1 MNILEIK
8 SLRKAFGGLMAV
20 DAVSFNVR
28 AGGIKALIGPNGSG
42 KTTTFNLISGVFKPT
57 SGSIVFDGHEITNH
71 KPYRVCDLGVGRTF
85 QTTQLFGDMSI
96 MDNLMLARHSKT
108 RAELFATAFT
118 LPLHRREEK
127 ICLAKCYE
135 ILEFLGLGKIDAAA
149 PATSLPFGVQ
159 RTIEIGRA
167 IASEPKIILM
177 DEPAAGLNAA
187 ETNSL
192 SQLLYKIRDRGIT
205 LLLIEHDMNLVMKVA
220 EDITVLNYGKVIAEG
235 KPKEIQT
242 NPEVVKAYLG
252 A

>member
-127 ICLAKCYE
+127 TSLAKCYE

-187 ETNSL
+187 ETKSL

-235 KPKEIQT
+235 KPKEIQS

>member
-1 MNILEIK
+1 
-8 SLRKAFGGLMAV
+8 MAV

-57 SGSIVFDGHEITNH
+57 SGSIVFDGHEITNQ

-127 ICLAKCYE
+127 TGLTKCYE

-235 KPKEIQT
+235 KPKEIQSNT
-242 NPEVVKAYLG
+242 EVVKAYLG
-252 A
+252 G

>member
-1 MNILEIK
+1 
-8 SLRKAFGGLMAV
+8 MAV

-28 AGGIKALIGPNGSG
+28 AGSIKALIGPNGSG

-57 SGSIVFDGHEITNH
+57 SGSIRFDGHEITNY
-71 KPYRVCDLGVGRTF
+71 KPYRVCGLGVGRTF

-96 MDNLMLARHSKT
+96 IDNLMLARHSKT
-108 RAELFATAFT
+108 RAELFATAFKS
-118 LPLHRREEK
+118 PLHRQEEK
-127 ICLAKCYE
+127 TGLTKCYE
-135 ILEFLGLGKIDAAA
+135 ILEFLGLAKIDAAA

-205 LLLIEHDMNLVMKVA
+205 ILLIEHDMNLVMKVA
-220 EDITVLNYGKVIAEG
+220 EDITVLNYGRVIAEG

>member
-1 MNILEIK
+1 MDILEIK

-28 AGGIKALIGPNGSG
+28 SGGIKALIGPNGSG

-108 RAELFATAFT
+108 RAELFATAFR
-118 LPLHRREEK
+118 LPLHRQEEK
-127 ICLAKCYE
+127 TGLAKCYE

-235 KPKEIQT
+235 KPKEIQS

>member
-127 ICLAKCYE
+127 TSLAKCYE

-187 ETNSL
+187 ETKSL
-192 SQLLYKIRDRGIT
+192 SQLLYKIRGRGIT

-235 KPKEIQT
+235 KPKEIQS

>member
-1 MNILEIK
+1 
-8 SLRKAFGGLMAV
+8 
-20 DAVSFNVR
+20 
-28 AGGIKALIGPNGSG
+28 
-42 KTTTFNLISGVFKPT
+42 
-57 SGSIVFDGHEITNH
+57 
-71 KPYRVCDLGVGRTF
+71 
-85 QTTQLFGDMSI
+85 
-96 MDNLMLARHSKT
+96 
-108 RAELFATAFT
+108 
-118 LPLHRREEK
+118 
-127 ICLAKCYE
+127 
-135 ILEFLGLGKIDAAA
+135 
-149 PATSLPFGVQ
+149 
-159 RTIEIGRA
+159 
-167 IASEPKIILM
+167 M

>member
-1 MNILEIK
+1 
-8 SLRKAFGGLMAV
+8 MAV

-28 AGGIKALIGPNGSG
+28 AGSIKALIGPNGSG

-127 ICLAKCYE
+127 TSLAKCYE

-187 ETNSL
+187 ETKSL

-235 KPKEIQT
+235 KPKEIQS

>member
-1 MNILEIK
+1 
-8 SLRKAFGGLMAV
+8 
-20 DAVSFNVR
+20 
-28 AGGIKALIGPNGSG
+28 
-42 KTTTFNLISGVFKPT
+42 
-57 SGSIVFDGHEITNH
+57 
-71 KPYRVCDLGVGRTF
+71 
-85 QTTQLFGDMSI
+85 MSI
-96 MDNLMLARHSKT
+96 IDNLMLARHSKT
-108 RAELFATAFT
+108 RAELVATAFK
-118 LPLHRREEK
+118 LPLHRQEEK
-127 ICLAKCYE
+127 VGLTKCYE
-135 ILEFLGLGKIDAAA
+135 ILEFLGLGKIDAAT

-167 IASEPKIILM
+167 IASEPKLILM

-205 LLLIEHDMNLVMKVA
+205 ILLIEHDMNLVMKVA

>member
-1 MNILEIK
+1 
-8 SLRKAFGGLMAV
+8 MAV

-96 MDNLMLARHSKT
+96 IDNLMLARHSKT

-127 ICLAKCYE
+127 AGLAKCYE

-235 KPKEIQT
+235 KPKEIQS